1 LRDLASNQTKI
12 WFDANKH
19 VYDRELKQPAGAL
32 AAAVSWALEQRGIP
46 LVGDAKRS
54 LFRIHRDV
62 RFSNDKTPYK
72 TNTAL
77 VWFRPG
83 SAGNGKPGAGVL
95 YFQVGAESMMGAAFY
110 MPSKDVLESVREGIR
125 VRPDAFLTAVAEL
138 AGSGLALGRADSLTC
153 MPRGFEDMADT
164 PVAEY
169 LRMRSYVVERP
180 LTPRDV
186 GSGKLIETLAD
197 FAGIAMPLLRFG
209 WRAVDEVAPDS
220 AKCRGAHVTTPT

>member
-1 LRDLASNQTKI
+1 LRDLASNQAKV

-32 AAAVSWALEQRGIP
+32 AVAVSRALEQRGIP

-62 RFSNDKTPYK
+62 RFSKDKTPYK
-72 TNTAL
+72 THTAL

-125 VRPDAFLTAVAEL
+125 VRPGAFLSAVAEL
-138 AGSGLALGRADSLTC
+138 AESGLALDRADCLTR

-169 LRMRSYVVERP
+169 LRMRNYALERR

-186 GSGKLIETLAD
+186 GSDKLIGMLAD
-197 FAGIAMPLLRFG
+197 FAESAMPLLRFG
-209 WRAVDEVAPDS
+209 WRAVDEVMPES
-220 AKCRGAHVTTPT
+220 GKLG